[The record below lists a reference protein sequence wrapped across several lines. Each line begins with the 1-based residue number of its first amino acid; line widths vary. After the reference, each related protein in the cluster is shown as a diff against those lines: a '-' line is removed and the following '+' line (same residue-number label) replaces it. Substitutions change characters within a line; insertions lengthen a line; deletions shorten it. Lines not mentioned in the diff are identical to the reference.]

1 MSRLR
6 RRQGRDHLREKA
18 VQVRVRRPLDIE
30 VATANIIERLVI
42 HLVRDVRMLKERV
55 NTEHGVVRLNARRRD
70 LRAGP
75 DREGD
80 LRLLAVVD
88 RESLEEQAAKTRARA
103 STASVED
110 HEALEPRAVVGELA
124 ETVEDEVDDL
134 LPDRVVAA
142 SEVVRGILFTRDQ

>member
-6 RRQGRDHLREKA
+6 RRQGRDHLRQKA
-18 VQVRVRRPLDIE
+18 IQVRVRRALDVE

-75 DREGD
+75 HGERD

-88 RESLEEQAAKTRARA
+88 GEALEEQAAETRPGS
-103 STASVED
+103 STAGIED
-110 HEALEPRAVVGELA
+110 HEALESRAVVGELA
-124 ETVEDEVDDL
+124 E
-134 LPDRVVAA
+134 
-142 SEVVRGILFTRDQ
+142 